1 MVPWRRQL
9 LFLQKPSALPRPATP
24 EGALKKT
31 APFPKELVKAE
42 YDRLRRVLHDR
53 NRQGRKT
60 PGAEDLQIQFMDLN
74 TYPMI
79 VHNIYTDIVR
89 QELEYFFYHLRDNK
103 NKDDFYQSN
112 IFINQSRFIY
122 DIICEHCPSS
132 FNSFFIPLGHHLII
146 MDCLSDIL
154 NGLNYSRW
162 LIQPEKKLLI

>member
-1 MVPWRRQL
+1 MFSLNNDLISIIYDYIPITRKKFCEKKSFQEYYQL
-9 LFLQKPSALPRPATP
+9 YLP
-24 EGALKKT
+24 ESSLDWNM
-31 APFPKELVKAE
+31 E
-42 YDRLRRVLHDR
+42 YIENSMMKDTI
-53 NRQGRKT
+53 Q
-60 PGAEDLQIQFMDLN
+60 QFMDLN

-79 VHNIYTDIVR
+79 VHNIYTEIVR

-146 MDCLSDIL
+146 MDCLSDIF

>member
-1 MVPWRRQL
+1 MLRIFMLSLNDDLISIIYDYIPVTRKKFCEKKSFQQYYKL
-9 LFLQKPSALPRPATP
+9 YLPQNS
-24 EGALKKT
+24 LDWNM
-31 APFPKELVKAE
+31 E
-42 YDRLRRVLHDR
+42 YIESSIMKDTI
-53 NRQGRKT
+53 Q
-60 PGAEDLQIQFMDLN
+60 QFMDLG

-79 VHNIYTDIVR
+79 IHNIYTEIVR
-89 QELEYFFYHLRDNK
+89 QKLEYFFYQLRDNK
-103 NKDDFYQSN
+103 NKDDVYENN

-146 MDCLSDIL
+146 MDCLSDIF